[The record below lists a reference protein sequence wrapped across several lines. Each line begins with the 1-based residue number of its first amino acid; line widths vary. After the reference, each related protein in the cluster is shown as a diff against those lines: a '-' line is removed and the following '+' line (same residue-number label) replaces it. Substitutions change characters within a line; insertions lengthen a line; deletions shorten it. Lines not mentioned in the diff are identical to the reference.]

1 MSETVKRNSKA
12 IELATVDQIPT
23 YSSTSRDNADGALP
37 IVGWQCQRWG
47 RIAFFNASSPVSKAM
62 ANGTKTWLGSL
73 WAPYLPAV
81 DVANYPTQYGY
92 ITIRRQKNNPAQA
105 DVIFVPSEN
114 LTTSSYLYILVPYLT
129 F

>member
-1 MSETVKRNSKA
+1 MSETVKRNSNVV
-12 IELATVDQIPT
+12 ELATVDQIPT

-47 RIAFFNASSPVSKAM
+47 RIAFFNVSSPVSKAM

-81 DVANYPTQYGY
+81 DVTNYPTQYGY
-92 ITIRRQKNNPAQA
+92 VTIRRDTTTPSRA
-105 DVIFVPSEN
+105 DVSFTPSID
-114 LTTSSYLYILVPYLT
+114 LTTSNYLYILVPYLT
-129 F
+129 L